1 MKQISITMD
10 CASVSAYNRSGV
22 QLIIWKSVGNSDAA
36 TKPLIWSVLQTIS
49 QTMYVRYTS
58 TSISAYTSTS
68 ADVQPGT
75 VIQPAFSAPI
85 AIGQILVLSKNGGG
99 SGEVQGGGPAGAVSV
114 QNSTGTEYLCG
125 LMQAQGSN
133 DLAPYCAVP
142 IYGAGQ
148 ESLYP
153 VDKVLLGFSSAALEP
168 GEYVPFLDGSAPITS
183 RSSVDASVGTTMLL
197 IDLTS
202 ADTRSVSYDINTG
215 WSWGQ
220 NAWGTAYSSDIKLAA
235 ILIEGDC
242 GLAGTK
248 ADVVG

>member
-1 MKQISITMD
+1 MKQTTITMD
-10 CASVSAYNRSGV
+10 STSVSAYNSSGIR
-22 QLIIWKSVGNSDAA
+22 LIIWKSVGNSDAA
-36 TKPLIWSVLQTIS
+36 TEPLIWSVLPAIS
-49 QTMYVRYTS
+49 PTMYVSYTT
-58 TSISAYTSTS
+58 TSILVDTSMS
-68 ADVQPGT
+68 ADVPPGMA
-75 VIQPAFSAPI
+75 IQPAFSAPI

-99 SGEVQGGGPAGAVSV
+99 SGDVQGGGPAGAVSV

-125 LMQAQGSN
+125 LAQAQGSN
-133 DLAPYCAVP
+133 DPEPYCAVP

-168 GEYVPFLDGSAPITS
+168 GKYLLSLDGSVPITS
-183 RSSVDASVGTTMLL
+183 RSNVDASVGTTMLL

-215 WSWGQ
+215 WSWGK
-220 NAWGTAYSSDIKLAA
+220 NAWGVTYSSATKLAA

-242 GLAGTK
+242 
-248 ADVVG
+248 